1 MKKIMV
7 LGFGVAGAA
16 TCAFGAGFG
25 IYEASARGNAM
36 GGAVVGDV
44 SDATAVYHNPAN
56 VAFSTNVQVAAGITF
71 INPYCDVDVDH
82 KSRGRMNPGWFAVPT
97 FYATIPL
104 PFDLAFGWGNYT
116 EFGLGS
122 KYARHWTLADDTQQT
137 TLEQVTLSPTL
148 SWKATDWWSV
158 AAGPRVS
165 WIKFKNHKQPH
176 SGESIYGS
184 DTSGYG
190 LYDYTIHDAFQ
201 LDSRLKGED
210 WGAGWMAA
218 TTLKP
223 HEDVS
228 IGLVYRSQIRHKISG
243 DFHLDGKAGGY
254 PDVQVNEGAVAQMLE
269 GVYKQAYAG
278 ALQAG
283 MPASMAAGF
292 AQNKVAETREGLNAQ
307 LGQAK
312 GTWQGQR
319 IHSYSRASARL
330 RLPESL
336 TLGVNWNV
344 TPRYRVGSSVTYT
357 RWSSV
362 KSIGFRIGNGY
373 GYHLPLHWRDTVRVG
388 FGMEY
393 DFTDWICGR
402 IGYTYDE
409 DPSRKS
415 RQSTM
420 LPAGDRHIIGFGTG
434 IKLME
439 NLRLDLGYNFIR
451 MNNQHYYIET
461 TDYYGNKSKR
471 YMSCHNGY
479 SHLVSASLCYS
490 F

>member
-1 MKKIMV
+1 MKRHELIV
-7 LGFGVAGAA
+7 V
-16 TCAFGAGFG
+16 GAGPAG
-25 IYEASARGNAM
+25 LSAAIEAKKSGMDVIVFDENARP
-36 GGAVVGDV
+36 GGQL
-44 SDATAVYHNPAN
+44 
-56 VAFSTNVQVAAGITF
+56 FKQI
-71 INPYCDVDVDH
+71 H
-82 KSRGRMNPGWFAVPT
+82 KF
-97 FYATIPL
+97 F
-104 PFDLAFGWGNYT
+104 
-116 EFGLGS
+116 GS
-122 KYARHWTLADDTQQT
+122 KEHYAKTRGFRIGQQ
-137 TLEQVTLSPTL
+137 LLQEGIPEEDLNEL
-148 SWKATDWWSV
+148 R
-158 AAGPRVS
+158 AGREVDIPV
-165 WIKFKNHKQPH
+165 
-176 SGESIYGS
+176 
-184 DTSGYG
+184 
-190 LYDYTIHDAFQ
+190 YDYTIHDAFQ

-254 PDVQVNEGAVAQMLE
+254 PDVQVNEGAVAQMLQ
-269 GVYKQAYAG
+269 GVYQQAYAG

-292 AQNKVAETREGLNAQ
+292 AENKVAETREGLNAQ
-307 LGQAK
+307 L
-312 GTWQGQR
+312 
-319 IHSYSRASARL
+319 
-330 RLPESL
+330 
-336 TLGVNWNV
+336 V
-344 TPRYRVGSSVTYT
+344 
-357 RWSSV
+357 
-362 KSIGFRIGNGY
+362 
-373 GYHLPLHWRDTVRVG
+373 HWRDTVRVG
-388 FGMEY
+388 VGMEY